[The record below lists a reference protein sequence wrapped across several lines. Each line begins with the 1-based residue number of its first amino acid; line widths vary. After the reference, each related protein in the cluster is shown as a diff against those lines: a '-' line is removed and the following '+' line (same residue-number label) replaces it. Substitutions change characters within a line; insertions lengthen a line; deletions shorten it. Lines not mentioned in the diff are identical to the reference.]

1 MTTENT
7 MALAFRN
14 ALGNTESAPVLG
26 QNEPVHLSRSG
37 LEWGGLLANTADASL
52 QFAAEF
58 REMLRAA
65 DDWPVTKKLP
75 ALTELGAELER
86 IRTEQPSEGPK
97 ALVRVPTLAEITTG
111 VIARFDQ
118 LYMEPGCTRKGAA
131 EWRRLVH
138 ASGEKGGLR
147 IALMSEDTL
156 RAHKRTMS
164 KTQQDALAAL
174 RIKVKDVLRAQWR
187 AVLASDVAYEAPSK
201 ETRAVKSFAEMLASK
216 PVDQVVKFIGN
227 SGRTITPEFKRALN
241 AYIRAMDA
249 YAAAVMEAEA
259 LKD

>member
-1 MTTENT
+1 MTTENV

-14 ALGNTESAPVLG
+14 ALGSTESAPVLG

-37 LEWGGLLANTADASL
+37 LEWGSLLASMADVAA

-58 REMLRAA
+58 REMLRAVC
-65 DDWPVTKKLP
+65 DWPITDRLP
-75 ALTELGAELER
+75 PFAKLGATLEG
-86 IRTEQPSEGPK
+86 IRMNQPTEGPK
-97 ALVRVPTLAEITTG
+97 ALIKVPTLAELKTG

-118 LYMEPGCTRKGAA
+118 IYMDPNCTRKGAA

-138 ASGEKGGLR
+138 ASGEKGALR

-156 RAHKRTMS
+156 RAHVATMS
-164 KTQQDALAAL
+164 ASQRDAAKALYKKAYDNFRKQWGNIVNQDPEFA
-174 RIKVKDVLRAQWR
+174 K
-187 AVLASDVAYEAPSK
+187 ESK
-201 ETRAVKSFAEMLASK
+201 PRAVKSFAEQLASK
-216 PVDQVVKFIGN
+216 PIDEVAKFIGN
-227 SGRTITPEFKRALN
+227 SGRTITPEFKRAIN
-241 AYIRAMDA
+241 AYIKAMDT